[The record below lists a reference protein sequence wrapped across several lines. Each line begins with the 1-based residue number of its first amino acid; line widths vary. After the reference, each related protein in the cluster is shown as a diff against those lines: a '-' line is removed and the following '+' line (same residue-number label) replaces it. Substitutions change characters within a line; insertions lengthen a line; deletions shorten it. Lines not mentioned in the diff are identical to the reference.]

1 MTMALITFTQITV
14 YTCKTDSSFSS
25 CPLLAVH
32 EEIVSDYH
40 FYIFTHHS
48 YSMRHV
54 EFIRG
59 DLNNAKVDQT
69 NDYHKDTV
77 SDIGFKS
84 LWQCCSL
91 IMTQPRFVK
100 LKDFIQGQ
108 GWIKNTRFEKRKN
121 KETSLLCLSKRIYK
135 KVQYSASKYQHK
147 ILLKRCM

>member
-25 CPLLAVH
+25 SPYWLYMKNRL
-32 EEIVSDYH
+32 YH

-135 KVQYSASKYQHK
+135 KVPYSASKYQHK
-147 ILLKRCM
+147 ILLKRYM